1 MCGFGYD
8 VANGP
13 TNFYW
18 ASDLLHRL
26 LHVPKVGEGIV
37 EHYAGEYNEVIELAQ
52 SHSDEAVRNS
62 DTLQY
67 FALEA
72 YAYDIALPGE
82 GCAGKWTAT
91 SSEVASSTPA
101 PSATVSEPATVTSD
115 AAQVRQ
121 ASSISDARCGTKTNR
136 NATLMPTVLNT
147 APNERGRRRNDCGI

>member
-1 MCGFGYD
+1 MCGLGYT

-26 LHVPKVGEGIV
+26 FHVPNVGEGAV
-37 EHYAGEYNEVIELAQ
+37 EHYAGEYDTVIELAKT
-52 SHSDEAVRNS
+52 HPDEAVRNS

-72 YAYDIALPGE
+72 YAYDIAVPGE

-91 SSEVASSTPA
+91 SSQVPTSTVLPI
-101 PSATVSEPATVTSD
+101 STVPATTSS
-115 AAQVRQ
+115 AAQVC
-121 ASSISDARCGTKTNR
+121 APY
-136 NATLMPTVLNT
+136 PTYAVLRAHFDRHVIHT
-147 APNERGRRRNDCGI
+147 RMG